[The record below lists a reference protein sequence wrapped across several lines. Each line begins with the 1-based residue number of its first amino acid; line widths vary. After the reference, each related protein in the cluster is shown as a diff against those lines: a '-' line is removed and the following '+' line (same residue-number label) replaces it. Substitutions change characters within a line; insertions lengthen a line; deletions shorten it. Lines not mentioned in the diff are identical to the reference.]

1 MYSHILI
8 VDDHPAVGIGTKDML
23 ERNMRVRVSFVQSAK
38 LALEM
43 ISRQRVDIVLC
54 DWQMPV
60 MNGMELCTLLKDKQP
75 DVKVM
80 LYSGYEM
87 EPHINE
93 MMDAKI
99 NGFIDKASSSDELI
113 LSIQSMIQG
122 YALVPIELLQRLRI
136 MDIRAFQKLM
146 QKQNSYITD
155 KEKELLEAISH
166 GYSNRELADKFHI
179 SQRGVEYQLSKLFDK
194 LEVRSRAKAITVA
207 IELGYIPAKT
217 SKM

>member
-1 MYSHILI
+1 M
-8 VDDHPAVGIGTKDML
+8 DDHPAVGIGTKDML

-38 LALEM
+38 VALEM

>member
-1 MYSHILI
+1 M
-8 VDDHPAVGIGTKDML
+8 DDHPAVGIGTKDML